1 MPARKENMRTYNDQ
15 VRKNEIMKEL
25 QFPNKQNE
33 LLRSAY
39 QIVKRK
45 GAETNWQAIEK
56 NLRMELLREAGWPDS
71 TDEQTILRATCTPLT
86 YRIKDEA

>member
-1 MPARKENMRTYNDQ
+1 MR
-15 VRKNEIMKEL
+15 R
-25 QFPNKQNE
+25 QNE

-71 TDEQTILRATCTPLT
+71 TDEQIILRATCTPKT
-86 YRIKDEA
+86 YRIS